1 MPRFRRA
8 AAVAVAGLAALTTLS
23 VGPARATVAAP
34 AAAPVVSHMVTFQ
47 VTNSNSSAVPCQSD
61 AASYSIHGRLVGPAS
76 EFSPLSPSRAVV
88 LDLHGLGYGQFFWDF
103 EIVPGYDWSDAMASQ
118 GVASLIVDRL
128 GYGVSSHPPGMQS
141 CIGAQADIAHQVV
154 QALHSGGYTMDAA
167 PGLSFV
173 RVGLAGHSAGGAI
186 AQAEA
191 YSFHDV
197 DALMILSWADLGA
210 SPKVLSDLAQAGA
223 VCVSGGNPPG
233 YAPLGQSKEEF
244 QALMFHDA
252 DPSVEGEATRLRKV
266 DPCGDDSSLPAA
278 ITTDSQKVASIKV
291 PVLLAIG
298 ANDAIFPP
306 PALDR
311 QRGLFTGS
319 SDVTAIS
326 VQDTGHALSL
336 ERSAPHTRDAIAAW
350 LCKRSFC

>member
-1 MPRFRRA
+1 MARPRRA
-8 AAVAVAGLAALTTLS
+8 VVAAAGLAALTALT
-23 VGPARATVAAP
+23 VGPAPSTVAAP
-34 AAAPVVSHMVTFQ
+34 AAAPVISHMVSFL
-47 VTNSNSSAVPCQSD
+47 VTNSNGSAVPCRSD
-61 AASYSIHGRLVGPAS
+61 GASYSIHGRLVGPAS
-76 EFSPLSPSRAVV
+76 QFNPLNPSRAVV

-103 EIVPGYDWSDAMASQ
+103 EIIPGYDWADAMASH

-141 CIGAQADIAHQVV
+141 CIGAQADVAHQVV
-154 QALHSGGYTMDAA
+154 QALRGGGYTMDAA
-167 PGLSFV
+167 PGLSFM

-191 YSFHDV
+191 YSFRDV
-197 DALMILSWADLGA
+197 DALMILAWADHGA
-210 SPKVLSDLAQAGA
+210 SPKVLADLAQAGA
-223 VCVSGGNPPG
+223 VCVSGGDPPG
-233 YAPLGQSKEEF
+233 YAPLGQSREEY

-252 DPSVEGEATRLRKV
+252 DPSVEGEATRLRSV
-266 DPCGDDSSLPAA
+266 DPCGDDSSIPAA
-278 ITTDSQKVASIKV
+278 VATDSQDVASIRV

-306 PALDR
+306 PAQDR

-319 SDVTAIS
+319 RDVTAIT

-336 ERSAPHTRDAIAAW
+336 ERSAPYTRDAVASW
-350 LCKRSFC
+350 LCRRSFC

>member
-8 AAVAVAGLAALTTLS
+8 ASAAAAGLAALTALT
-23 VGPARATVAAP
+23 VGPAPSTVAAP
-34 AAAPVVSHMVTFQ
+34 AAAPVVSHMVSFL
-47 VTNSNSSAVPCQSD
+47 VNNSNSSAVPCRSD
-61 AASYSIHGRLVGPAS
+61 GASYSIHGRLVGPANQ
-76 EFSPLSPSRAVV
+76 FNPLNPSRAVV

-103 EIVPGYDWSDAMASQ
+103 EILPGYDWSDAMASH

-154 QALHSGGYTMDAA
+154 QALRGGGYTMDAA
-167 PGLSFV
+167 SGLSFA

-191 YSFHDV
+191 YSFRDV

-210 SPKVLSDLAQAGA
+210 SPKMLSDLAQAEG
-223 VCVSGGNPPG
+223 VCLSGGNPPG
-233 YAPLGQSKEEF
+233 YAPLGQTKEEY

-252 DPSVEGEATRLRKV
+252 DPAVEGQATRLRKA
-266 DPCGDDSSLPAA
+266 DPCGDDSSIPAA
-278 ITTDSQKVASIKV
+278 VATDSREVASIQV

-298 ANDAIFPP
+298 ADDAMFPP
-306 PALDR
+306 PAQDR

-319 SDVTAIS
+319 RDVTAIT

-336 ERSAPHTRDAIAAW
+336 ERSAPYTRDAVAAW